1 MTQTKRL
8 TYLDMVKGIGVFLV
22 LIGHLQ
28 GDPFFSYSPLFAP
41 LCAWIFS
48 FHMPLFFIVSGILIR
63 LKKDEEKDFKKLV
76 AKRFRGIM
84 IPYYWFSFFY
94 LCVVVY
100 ALISGN
106 IQAGTLWEQIWYV
119 ISCYGMSVLWFL
131 PALFLGELLFILI
144 LKKVPKRY
152 APIVVLGTTAFAIGA
167 TLLIKANLSN
177 IESLKR
183 VAELCTTLIRPF
195 FVVSFI
201 AIGYYVYGLFKE
213 RDRFCLPEFCIGV
226 VLMIAN
232 LATFRLN
239 GGVDFRSLV
248 MGNYLLYYFGAV
260 CASLGLIFLCKNLP
274 DVKPITFWGCNS
286 LIVMAVHNSDS
297 ILYLALK
304 LAMYV
309 NQFVT
314 RAKGYISYAV
324 IVLVIVIYSTIM
336 ILLINRFFGFIV
348 GKPSPFDGLFRKDK
362 KCD

>member
-1 MTQTKRL
+1 MTQKKRL
-8 TYLDMVKGIGVFLV
+8 TYLDMAKGIGVFLV

-41 LCAWIFS
+41 LCTWIFS
-48 FHMPLFFIVSGILIR
+48 FHMPLFFIISGMLIR
-63 LKKDEEKDFKKLV
+63 LKRDEEKDFKSLA

-106 IQAGTLWEQIWYV
+106 IQVGTLLEQIWYV
-119 ISCYGMSVLWFL
+119 MSCYGMSVLWFL

-144 LKKVPKRY
+144 LKKVRKPF
-152 APIVVLGTTAFAIGA
+152 APIVCLVTTAIAIGA
-167 TLLIKANLSN
+167 NWIVKSNLSGVD
-177 IESLKR
+177 SLKR
-183 VAELCTTLIRPF
+183 VLELCTVLIRPF

-201 AIGYYVYGLFKE
+201 AIGYYVYGLFQE
-213 RDRFCLPEFCIGV
+213 RERFCLPEFGIGIG
-226 VLMIAN
+226 LMIAN
-232 LATFRLN
+232 LATFRFN

-260 CASLGLIFLCKNLP
+260 CASLGLILICKNLP
-274 DVKPITFWGCNS
+274 PMKPITFWGCNS